1 MPNPGTYA
9 KMIAAGALLCIGGPA
24 LVYYVSPSEDE
35 LFKVLGTALPS
46 LARLLTSGIQRYNPE
61 LQKRSLQ
68 DREKRQEEFDNFVT
82 KLKEY
87 SKSNKPIWDVAAEEE
102 RKGRAKQALE
112 QQRIAEEL
120 QKRRDELKREQKSSP

>member
-1 MPNPGTYA
+1 M
-9 KMIAAGALLCIGGPA
+9 
-24 LVYYVSPSEDE
+24 VYYVSPSEDE

-87 SKSNKPIWDVAAEEE
+87 SKSNKPSTRFPPTPHPIFDQ
-102 RKGRAKQALE
+102 G
-112 QQRIAEEL
+112 
-120 QKRRDELKREQKSSP
+120 S